1 MYVLCHS
8 GGFPF
13 FHLHSE
19 CVTKV
24 TQKVIDVVGSLFNG
38 YSVSVMCLR
47 CTGGKRILLEKLS
60 ILNYHVLIQIGY
72 SRTSL

>member
-38 YSVSVMCLR
+38 YSVSVMCLYWR
-47 CTGGKRILLEKLS
+47 KEDFTGETFDFELS
-60 ILNYHVLIQIGY
+60 CFDPDWVQ
-72 SRTSL
+72 